1 MRQVIKSAAE
11 SGDGVSIE
19 REQPSTAFR
28 PMPHITTYGGGYF
41 SAQPEKG
48 SFGSFE
54 PRQEKLQEVFADD
67 QLIGLKGGQE
77 GEELLPTDSDFN
89 DVVIGVK
96 EKVGGFR
103 ECSALFTTG
112 GGGDSLT
119 DAGLVFPG
127 LYDSA
132 GYEGSGD
139 LTCMSNA
146 IDCDRNE
153 HGIITETF
161 EPAAG
166 VDFAGSLNPAPGLG
180 GTAGPGATSFMT
192 GQFDFP
198 TNNLTGS
205 ADPGGDDV

>member
-1 MRQVIKSAAE
+1 MRQVIESNAE

-19 REQPSTAFR
+19 REQPSTASKSMASF
-28 PMPHITTYGGGYF
+28 IKLGDI
-41 SAQPEKG
+41 KG
-48 SFGSFE
+48 E
-54 PRQEKLQEVFADD
+54 FAGAYSNS
-67 QLIGLKGGQE
+67 L
-77 GEELLPTDSDFN
+77 
-89 DVVIGVK
+89 
-96 EKVGGFR
+96 GGFR

-192 GQFDFP
+192 GSENFDVVAH
-198 TNNLTGS
+198 GVM
-205 ADPGGDDV
+205 PGKLNFDVVAH

>member
-1 MRQVIKSAAE
+1 
-11 SGDGVSIE
+11 
-19 REQPSTAFR
+19 
-28 PMPHITTYGGGYF
+28 MPHITTYGGGYF

-54 PRQEKLQEVFADD
+54 PRQEKLQEAFADD

-192 GQFDFP
+192 GSMGSP
-198 TNNLTGS
+198 TDNFVGNPYPSPIG
-205 ADPGGDDV
+205 